1 MQKSIRKIEN
11 TTPKMPV
18 RKRVCAYA
26 RVSAAKAAQLSSL
39 AAQVSYYASYIQH
52 NPQWEYVG
60 VFADEAL
67 SGTKENR
74 KEFLKMIGLCKQN
87 QVDLII
93 TKSISRFARNTVTLL
108 ETVRKLKTWDVDVF
122 FEEQNI
128 HTMSSDGELMLTI
141 LASYAQEE
149 SLSASEN
156 NKWRIRKD
164 FAEGKANNFNL
175 YGFDRIN
182 SKLIV
187 NETEAKVVKMIYT
200 DYLSGMGI
208 NVIVKKLTKNNIPTK
223 YGGKWSESVV
233 HGMLTNEKMIGD
245 TLMQKVYSIN
255 HLAKKLVRNKG
266 ELPMYYATNTH
277 EPIIDKTTFDAVQ
290 KEIACRSQKTISK
303 HLIGCSEL
311 TGMIHCKK
319 CGANF
324 RRKTN
329 NRGTSSQKIIWTCG
343 TYNTRGK
350 SYCDAKQIPEY
361 ILHNLICE
369 VLHIDEYRSKLVSE
383 QIKCI
388 EVPDNWILNFVLAD
402 NTEITK
408 EWKNP
413 SRKDSWTNEMKEKAR
428 LKARKK
434 NG

>member
-1 MQKSIRKIEN
+1 KTTQLYQKPALEK
-11 TTPKMPV
+11 PKLV
-18 RKRVCAYA
+18 AAYA
-26 RVSAAKAAQLSSL
+26 RVSTGKDAMLHSLS
-39 AAQVSYYASYIQH
+39 AQVSYFSNYIQNH
-52 NPQWEYVG
+52 SGWQYVG
-60 VFADEAL
+60 VYFDEAL
-67 SGTKENR
+67 TGTTGNR
-74 KEFLKMIGLCKQN
+74 TGFQKLLSDCQCGKVNM
-87 QVDLII
+87 II

-108 ETVRKLKTWDVDVF
+108 ETVRKLKAWDVDIF

-200 DYLSGMGI
+200 DYLSGMGT
-208 NVIVKKLTKNNIPTK
+208 NVIVKKLIKNNIPTK

-255 HLAKKLVRNKG
+255 HLTKKLVRNKG

-350 SYCDAKQIPEY
+350 SYCDTKQIPEY

-369 VLHIDEYRSKLVSE
+369 VLHIDEYSSKLVSE